1 MKIFLLENE
10 TDLSKAICRMLEK
23 NNFFVTSTNS
33 GYDAMTY
40 IINSQFDLY
49 VLDTNAQG
57 FSYLEVLKQIRTI
70 KKCNSPVLIISD
82 ILNIEDISKA
92 YDFGCND
99 YIKKPFELEELLL
112 HINYHVKTTYKH
124 DTDNKIELKDGFVFD
139 LKEQALYCN
148 SNEVILTTKERLL
161 LTLLI
166 NYIGKT
172 VTFEMIHEYVW
183 NNKEM
188 EPVSMRSMVHKL
200 QKKLNSNIITNIRAV
215 GYKLSLR

>member
-10 TDLSKAICRMLEK
+10 TDLNKIICNMLEK
-23 NNFFVTSTNS
+23 NNFFVTTANN
-33 GYDAMTY
+33 GYDAMTC
-40 IINSQFDLY
+40 ILNSQFDLY
-49 VLDTNAQG
+49 VLDTNTQG
-57 FSYLEVLKQIRTI
+57 FSYLEILNQIRII
-70 KKCNSPVLIISD
+70 KKCNAPILIISD
-82 ILNIEDISKA
+82 IQNISDISKA
-92 YDFGCND
+92 YEFGCSD

-112 HINYHVKTTYKH
+112 HINYHIKTIYKN
-124 DTDNKIELKDGFVFD
+124 DAYKNEIELKNGFTFN

-148 SNEVILTTKERLL
+148 SNEVTLTTKERLL

-200 QKKLNSNIITNIRAV
+200 QKKLNGNIITNIRAV
-215 GYKLSLR
+215 GYKLGP